1 MALVYFVNPQ
11 DCFLEKKGDRA
22 PLGLGYL
29 CSWTKKLG
37 HQARI
42 IDLNHASQE
51 DLLRDVLTEQP
62 THICFSVSTPN
73 YTQCIELAQK
83 IRAMSPAKLI
93 AGGNH
98 VTDLPNEIPTLE
110 SFDYIIVGEGEQIMH
125 DVLEGRAKIGINI
138 GKSILDVDSIPMPD
152 YDELDMNKYTMTING
167 KPGAIVITSRGCL
180 YNCSYCGSSKIKKWR
195 GRTPQNVIEEMKV
208 LHDKWGKRGFYFAD
222 DIFSKDKKRTIEL
235 CESIA
240 RHFNPEEITIRLTTR
255 ADLLDEEILIAM
267 KKCGVDIISLGCESG
282 NDEILRAI
290 HKGMTV
296 QQNKDCIE
304 LCHKHSIKVK
314 GFFIIGLP
322 GETEQTIK
330 NTVQF
335 VKDTSIDFADFYPL
349 TPYPGTQIWNKPERY
364 GLEIDKPV
372 NNDWNNYYQ
381 VGIGG
386 AQNILFKH
394 PNLSSEQILEAIRW
408 AKQETQLA
416 GMTS

>member
-1 MALVYFVNPQ
+1 
-11 DCFLEKKGDRA
+11 
-22 PLGLGYL
+22 
-29 CSWTKKLG
+29 
-37 HQARI
+37 
-42 IDLNHASQE
+42 
-51 DLLRDVLTEQP
+51 
-62 THICFSVSTPN
+62 
-73 YTQCIELAQK
+73 
-83 IRAMSPAKLI
+83 
-93 AGGNH
+93 
-98 VTDLPNEIPTLE
+98 
-110 SFDYIIVGEGEQIMH
+110 
-125 DVLEGRAKIGINI
+125 
-138 GKSILDVDSIPMPD
+138 
-152 YDELDMNKYTMTING
+152 
-167 KPGAIVITSRGCL
+167 
-180 YNCSYCGSSKIKKWR
+180 
-195 GRTPQNVIEEMKV
+195 MKV

-335 VKDTSIDFADFYPL
+335 VKDAKIDFADFYPL

-394 PNLSSEQILEAIRW
+394 PNLSSQEILDAIKWCKEQ
-408 AKQETQLA
+408 TQLA